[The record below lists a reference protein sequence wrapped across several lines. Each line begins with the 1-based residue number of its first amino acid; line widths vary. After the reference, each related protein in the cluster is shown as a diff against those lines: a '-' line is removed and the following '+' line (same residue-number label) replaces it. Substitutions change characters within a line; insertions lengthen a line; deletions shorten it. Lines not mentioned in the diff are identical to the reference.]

1 MNKRVLSF
9 LAPGIS
15 FWVRSDSVRRWR
27 IVLGV
32 LAGATVIA
40 LLVTTKPWV
49 AVTEIRGKTDT
60 LDYVRIYGWIAGAI
74 NVVLLACLA
83 ILCPWWAKLRDL
95 RPAAAVERSATPR
108 WFWPLVIV
116 AMATT
121 FFYSLPRMT
130 HGFWDDEELN
140 VRTTLWG
147 KFKPNKKTG
156 EVEFVRFD
164 WLETIYGYSKGPN
177 THTLFSYS
185 FSRVRGSLE
194 PRRQAKGFSVGRV
207 AVSCAGTHFW
217 RPGSRGFRMATTGFR
232 NAGDRCGGSVAAC
245 SSPMEYSLCERSARI
260 QLRHLYYSGAFRLL
274 AKSDGHR
281 LLALVERLCSR

>member
-1 MNKRVLSF
+1 M
-9 LAPGIS
+9 
-15 FWVRSDSVRRWR
+15 
-27 IVLGV
+27 
-32 LAGATVIA
+32 
-40 LLVTTKPWV
+40 TTKPWV

-83 ILCPWWAKLRDL
+83 ILCPWWAKFREL
-95 RPAAAVERSATPR
+95 RPHAAVERSATPR

-156 EVEFVRFD
+156 EVEFVRFG
-164 WLETIYGYSKGPN
+164 WLETVYGYSKGPK
-177 THTLFSYS
+177 THTLFSVLA
-185 FSRVRGSLE
+185 RACEEAWKIVAKPRGFPLAI
-194 PRRQAKGFSVGRV
+194 RRQRYSTQKIVMDG
-207 AVSCAGTHFW
+207 
-217 RPGSRGFRMATTGFR
+217 MALKV
-232 NAGDRCGGSVAAC
+232 NEIDVKIS
-245 SSPMEYSLCERSARI
+245 
-260 QLRHLYYSGAFRLL
+260 
-274 AKSDGHR
+274 
-281 LLALVERLCSR
+281 